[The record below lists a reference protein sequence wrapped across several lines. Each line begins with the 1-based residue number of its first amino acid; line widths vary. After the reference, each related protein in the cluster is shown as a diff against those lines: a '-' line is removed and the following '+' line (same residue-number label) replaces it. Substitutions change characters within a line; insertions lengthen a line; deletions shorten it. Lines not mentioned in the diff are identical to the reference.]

1 MKATAELAN
10 PARRADVIAAVRGL
24 DEAETPLPRAA
35 FRALGDETLRAA
47 VEQTLA
53 GSGRVL
59 VETPTGFISGYDDT
73 VREALVTDGICVLP
87 EVDRAVLTLVLLWS
101 VAIPRARG
109 TIPADADWT
118 VAEAIDP
125 RTLTTSKLPD
135 SSIRGAIRRLREAGI
150 LGFGTN
156 RWVVP
161 GPQFHR
167 LTPQV
172 QEDLFHDLVLLAEPN
187 GLLAES
193 IRRRR
198 AGRSATEGA
207 TA

>member
-1 MKATAELAN
+1 MTATFDLSN
-10 PARRADVIAAVRGL
+10 PARRVDVLAAVRAL
-24 DEAETPLPRAA
+24 DEAEVPLPRAA
-35 FRALGDETLRAA
+35 FRALGDETLRAV
-47 VEQTLA
+47 VEQTLTA
-53 GSGRVL
+53 SGRVL
-59 VETPTGFISGYDDT
+59 IESPAGFISGYDDA
-73 VREALVTDGICVLP
+73 VREALTTDGIGVLP

-109 TIPADADWT
+109 SIPAEADWT
-118 VAEAIDP
+118 VAESVDP
-125 RTLTTSKLPD
+125 KTLATSTLPD
-135 SSIRGAIRRLREAGI
+135 SAIKGAIRRLRDAGV
-150 LGFGTN
+150 LAWGTN

-172 QEDLFHDLVLLAEPN
+172 QEDLFQDLVLLAEPD

-198 AGRSATEGA
+198 AARHPEGGSL
-207 TA
+207 